1 MQQVWKFLIPKLSF
15 KNIVIVI
22 LFVALIVLGVC
33 FFIFYK
39 NALIERETCKIGVNL
54 QNEALK
60 KQELDVKTY
69 NKEYSK
75 TKKQIEKKYSKAQ
88 QDKQIEK
95 ETKDATPTD
104 KELKKVENLI
114 ETFKK
119 EDKK

>member
-1 MQQVWKFLIPKLSF
+1 MQPIWKFLIPQLTF
-15 KNIVIVI
+15 KNIVIAI
-22 LFVALIVLGVC
+22 LFIAVIVLSIC

-39 NALIERETCKIGVNL
+39 NALIERETCKIGVDL

-69 NKEYSK
+69 NKEHSK
-75 TKKQIEKKYSKAQ
+75 TEQQIAKKYSKAQ
-88 QDKQIEK
+88 QDKQVEK
-95 ETKDATPTD
+95 ETKNATPTD